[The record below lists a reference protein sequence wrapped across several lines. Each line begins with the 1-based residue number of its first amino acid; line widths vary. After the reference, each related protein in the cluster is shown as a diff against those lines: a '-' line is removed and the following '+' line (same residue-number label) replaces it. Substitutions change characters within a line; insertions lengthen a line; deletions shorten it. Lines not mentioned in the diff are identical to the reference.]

1 MAKGSGGGR
10 KLKPRDP
17 MTTKTGKRRLGPLNI
32 IQLEDM
38 LAKESRNKNKG
49 KILNRIRI
57 LKQREIKNGK
67 VVNTEPTQEERS

>member
-17 MTTKTGKRRLGPLNI
+17 MTTKTGKRRLGPLNLV
-32 IQLEDM
+32 QLEDM

-67 VVNTEPTQEERS
+67 VDHTEPTQEERS

>member
-17 MTTKTGKRRLGPLNI
+17 MTTKTGKRRLGPLNLV
-32 IQLEDM
+32 QLEDM

-67 VVNTEPTQEERS
+67 VDNTEPTQEERN

>member
-32 IQLEDM
+32 VQLQDM
-38 LAKESRNKNKG
+38 LAKEGRPKNKG

-57 LKQREIKNGK
+57 LEKRKAKHGNVENQQL
-67 VVNTEPTQEERS
+67 PQEERS

>member
-32 IQLEDM
+32 VQLEEM
-38 LAKESRNKNKG
+38 LSKEARKKNKG

>member
-1 MAKGSGGGR
+1 
-10 KLKPRDP
+10 
-17 MTTKTGKRRLGPLNI
+17 MTTKTGKRRLGPLNLV
-32 IQLEDM
+32 QLEDM

-67 VVNTEPTQEERS
+67 VDNTEPTQEERN

>member
-17 MTTKTGKRRLGPLNI
+17 MTTKTGKRRLGPLNLV
-32 IQLEDM
+32 QLEDM

-67 VVNTEPTQEERS
+67 VDNTEPTQEERS

>member
-17 MTTKTGKRRLGPLNI
+17 MTTKTGKRRLGPLNLV
-32 IQLEDM
+32 QLEDM
-38 LAKESRNKNKG
+38 LAKEARKKNKG

-57 LKQREIKNGK
+57 LKQRQKLIGSN
-67 VVNTEPTQEERS
+67 

>member
-32 IQLEDM
+32 IQLQDM
-38 LAKESRNKNKG
+38 LAKEGRPKNKG
-49 KILNRIRI
+49 KILNRIRV
-57 LKQREIKNGK
+57 LENRKAKNGNVASSK
-67 VVNTEPTQEERS
+67 LSQEERS

>member
-17 MTTKTGKRRLGPLNI
+17 MRTKTGKTRLGPLNL
-32 IQLEDM
+32 IQLQDM
-38 LAKESRNKNKG
+38 LAKEGRPKNKG

-57 LKQREIKNGK
+57 LQNR
-67 VVNTEPTQEERS
+67 VVKIDA

>member
-10 KLKPRDP
+10 KLKTRDP
-17 MTTKTGKRRLGPLNI
+17 MTTKTGKRRLGPLNLV
-32 IQLEDM
+32 QLEDM

>member
-1 MAKGSGGGR
+1 MAKGSGGGK

-32 IQLEDM
+32 VQLQDM
-38 LAKESRNKNKG
+38 LAKESRPKNKG

-57 LKQREIKNGK
+57 LTLRKAKNG
-67 VVNTEPTQEERS
+67 NLANSELPQEERS

>member
-32 IQLEDM
+32 VQLEDM

-67 VVNTEPTQEERS
+67 VDHTKPAQEERS

>member
-32 IQLEDM
+32 VQLQDM
-38 LAKESRNKNKG
+38 LAKESRPKNKG

-57 LKQREIKNGK
+57 LTLRKAKNG
-67 VVNTEPTQEERS
+67 NLANSELPQEERS

>member
-17 MTTKTGKRRLGPLNI
+17 MTTKTGKRRLGPLNLV
-32 IQLEDM
+32 QLEDM

>member
-1 MAKGSGGGR
+1 MAKGGGGI

-32 IQLEDM
+32 IQLQDI
-38 LAKESRNKNKG
+38 LANEGKPKNKN

-57 LKQREIKNGK
+57 LEQRKAKLEN
-67 VVNTEPTQEERS
+67 